1 MKKISHQLG
10 ISLVE
15 MAVVLVVIGVI
26 IGAVFKGADLL
37 HNAKKQSTVAQ
48 IQQLLSNVQLFKEK
62 YSFLPGDFPKASSDI
77 NESIPNGT
85 GSGTLAGD
93 PFSKSSP
100 AGLFWVH
107 LEAAELFHT
116 AMPSGETLMYGDGL
130 LPSELGGGFTVVYSP
145 TPEMPGH
152 WLVLGGKNGNSG
164 EEPTLTPEEAS
175 YINKKL
181 DNGSPLTGKVKSLD
195 GNRAT
200 SGKCL
205 ADGHYNLKN
214 KEKSCVMYIWFAP

>member
-1 MKKISHQLG
+1 MRKISDQKG

-37 HNAKKQSTVAQ
+37 HSAKKQSTVAQ

-62 YSFLPGDFPKASSDI
+62 YGFLPGDFPKASSDI
-77 NESIPNGT
+77 NESIPNGN
-85 GSGTLAGD
+85 GSGTLTGD

-100 AGLFWVH
+100 SGLFWAH

-116 AMPSGETLMYGDGL
+116 AMPNGETLMYGDGL

-145 TPEMPGH
+145 TPDMPGH
-152 WLVLGGKNGNSG
+152 WFVLGNKNGDSG
-164 EEPTLTPEEAS
+164 EDPSLTPEEAS
-175 YINKKL
+175 YINKKI
-181 DNGSPLTGKVKSLD
+181 DNGSPLSGKVRSLD
-195 GNRAT
+195 IHRSS
-200 SGKCL
+200 SGKCV
-205 ADGHYNLKN
+205 AESHYNLKN